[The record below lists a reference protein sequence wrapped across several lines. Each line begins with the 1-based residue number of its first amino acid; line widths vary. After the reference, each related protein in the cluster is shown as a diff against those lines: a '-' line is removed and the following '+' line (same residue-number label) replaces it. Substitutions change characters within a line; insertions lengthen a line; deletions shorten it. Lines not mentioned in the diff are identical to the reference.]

1 MSLNSA
7 MLAGVSGLA
16 ANSAALAAI
25 SQNIANV
32 NTVGYKRTASEFQT
46 LVNSQSASGGSY
58 SAGGVTT
65 NTRSFIGQ
73 EGQLQRTSEST
84 DLAVSGQGFFVTTTQ
99 AEGVGATDSR
109 LFTRAGAFRVDKQG
123 YLKNSAGLYLQGWPV
138 DSNGEIATDPSDLS
152 RLRSINIGSVGGTAE
167 PTTRVQINANLRST
181 QVATPAGSASTYTE
195 PSNPVTATDHTVDVK
210 YEPVRDPLVAGGYVP
225 NQYTVKIKSGT
236 QTATGLATFDPATG
250 NITALTMNAPNNGTM
265 TPVGTTALT
274 FTPATGAPFTMN
286 LSDIGLATNIAATQK
301 YDPKSNSMAEYNADD
316 DAPTGVKPDFK
327 MNIPVSDSKGGQR
340 NLEIRF
346 LKSDEPNIWYAEV
359 VAVPAEDVVTGGAY
373 ANGQIKTGKIAFTPS
388 GRLDVET
395 MQNWPAGTG
404 LFDDPTQATLNFG
417 ESDPTQV
424 IDPLVAADNY
434 LVKWADGLG
443 IAAQT
448 VTLDLNTSAGGLSQL
463 NTASVVQ
470 STVTN
475 GTAFGNLSDI
485 TIDEG
490 GFVTAVFDNGV
501 MRRIAQVAIATFPS
515 PDSLKEV
522 SGNAYSVSLQSG
534 TFNLKAAGTGG
545 AGTIAAQQLE
555 SSTVDLSA
563 EFTGLIT
570 TQRAYSASS
579 KIITTADEM
588 LAELINIKR

>member
-46 LVNSQSASGGSY
+46 LVNSQTASGGSY

-65 NTRSFIGQ
+65 NTRSYVSQ
-73 EGQLQRTSEST
+73 EGQLQRTTSST
-84 DLAVSGQGFFVTTTQ
+84 DLAVNGQGFFVTTTQ
-99 AEGVGATDSR
+99 AENVGATDTR
-109 LFTRAGAFRVDKQG
+109 LFTRAGAFTVDKQG

-138 DSNGEIATDPSDLS
+138 DSNGEISTDPSDLS

-167 PTTRVQINANLRST
+167 PTTRVQINANLRSSQESSSAASAQSYKGVSDT
-181 QVATPAGSASTYTE
+181 ATPAVTHDVSVRYTRTGAN
-195 PSNPVTATDHTVDVK
+195 SHD
-210 YEPVRDPLVAGGYVP
+210 LV
-225 NQYTVKIKSGT
+225 IKSGS
-236 QTATGLATFDPATG
+236 QKIDASATFDPTTGAITGLTINGANAGSATA
-250 NITALTMNAPNNGTM
+250 IGTPP
-265 TPVGTTALT
+265 TQIQ
-274 FTPATGAPFTMN
+274 FTPASGPAYTIN
-286 LSDIGLATNIAATQK
+286 LSEVGLGNENVAKTK
-301 YDPKSNSMAEYNADD
+301 YDPSVNSMAMYNADD
-316 DAPTGVKPDFK
+316 DNPVGVKPDFK

-340 NLEIRF
+340 NLELRF
-346 LKSDEPNIWYAEV
+346 LKSDEPNIWYAEIV
-359 VAVPAEDVVTGGAY
+359 SVPASDVIAGAPY

-388 GRLDVET
+388 GRLDVDT
-395 MQNWPAGTG
+395 MKAWPAGTG
-404 LFDDPTQATLNFG
+404 LFDDPTMATLNFG
-417 ESDPTQV
+417 KSDPANLIMPAGQV
-424 IDPLVAADNY
+424 A
-434 LVKWADGLG
+434 WADGLG
-443 IAAQT
+443 IAAQA

-475 GTAFGNLSDI
+475 GTAFGNLSEI
-485 TIDEG
+485 KIDEG
-490 GFVTAVFDNGV
+490 GFVTAIFDNGV
-501 MRRIAQVAIATFPS
+501 MRRIAQVAVATFPS
-515 PDSLKEV
+515 PDSLREV
-522 SGNAYSVSLQSG
+522 SGNAYAVSLQSG

-545 AGTIAAQQLE
+545 AGEIAAKQLE

>member
-32 NTVGYKRTASEFQT
+32 NTVGYKRTQGEFQT
-46 LVNSQSASGGSY
+46 LVNSQSRAGGGY
-58 SAGGVTT
+58 SAGGVAISA
-65 NTRSFIGQ
+65 RSFISQ
-73 EGQLQRTSEST
+73 EGQLQRTTEST
-84 DLAVSGQGFFVTTTQ
+84 DLAIDGQGFFVVTDK
-99 AEGVGATDSR
+99 AEGVAPTDTR
-109 LFTRAGAFRVDKQG
+109 LFTRAGAFRVDNLG

-138 DSNGEIATDPSDLS
+138 DSNGEISTDPSDLS

-181 QVATPAGSASTYTE
+181 QEPSAAGSASSYKGVEDAVNVEHDVSVRYTRTAANTY
-195 PSNPVTATDHTVDVK
+195 DV
-210 YEPVRDPLVAGGYVP
+210 V
-225 NQYTVKIKSGT
+225 IKSGT
-236 QTATGLATFDPATG
+236 QTITGQATYDPVSGALTGLTG
-250 NITALTMNAPNNGTM
+250 LTANNGTAAVDGAL
-265 TPVGTTALT
+265 TQLT
-274 FTPATGAPFTMN
+274 FTPATGTPFVID
-286 LSDIGLATNIAATQK
+286 LADIGLHSNVAANSK
-301 YDPKSNSMAEYNADD
+301 YDPIVNSMAMYNAEDD
-316 DAPTGVKPDFK
+316 NPQGVKPDFK

-346 LKSDEPNIWYAEV
+346 LKSDEPNIWYAEI
-359 VAVPAEDVVTGGAY
+359 VAVPQDDVVTGAPY
-373 ANGQIKTGKIAFTPS
+373 SNGQIKTGKIAFTPS

-404 LFDDPTQATLNFG
+404 LFDDPTQATLTFE
-417 ESDPTQV
+417 ESDPDEV
-424 IDPLVAADNY
+424 IDPLNPLDNGR
-434 LVKWADGLG
+434 VKWADGLG

-448 VTLDLNTSAGGLSQL
+448 LTLDLNTSAGGLSQL

-470 STVTN
+470 STITN
-475 GTAFGNLSDI
+475 GTAFGNLSEI
-485 TIDEG
+485 TIDDQ
-490 GFVTAVFDNGV
+490 GFVTAIFDNGV
-501 MRRIAQVAIATFPS
+501 MRRIAQVAVATFPS

-522 SGNAYSVSLQSG
+522 SGNAYGVSLQSG

-545 AGTIAAQQLE
+545 AGFIAAQQLE
-555 SSTVDLSA
+555 ASTVDLSQ
-563 EFTGLIT
+563 EFTSLIT